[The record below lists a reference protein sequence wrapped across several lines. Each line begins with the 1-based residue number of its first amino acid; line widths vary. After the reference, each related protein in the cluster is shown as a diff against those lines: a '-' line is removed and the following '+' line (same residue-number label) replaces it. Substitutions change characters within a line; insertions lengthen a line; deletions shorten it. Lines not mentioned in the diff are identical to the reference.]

1 MTSKLLTS
9 ILLGAIGF
17 GLVAAAPRQ
26 PSGRWVVEFNDAQCI
41 ASRNYG
47 TADNPLRLVLKAPAA
62 GNLIQV
68 GVIRTAGTA
77 SNAQLDA
84 DVTIDQRAPVRTRAF
99 AYTAVPQKQ
108 RLYLI
113 NLPADQFGAAAAAR
127 TLSIRAKGELDEQ
140 FAISAV
146 GPLLHVMGECVADLR
161 KAWNV
166 TASGAPAPQL
176 RRHAS
181 GSIDSLLQQVDYPAL
196 DQPQTGA
203 ATFVLLIDE
212 TGRVADCTV
221 VETSGI
227 ASLDAQ
233 TCGAVTSQ
241 AKFAPAI
248 GADGRPAKDGVVQR
262 VEWIME

>member
-1 MTSKLLTS
+1 MTSKLLYS
-9 ILLGAIGF
+9 LLLCAT
-17 GLVAAAPRQ
+17 GLGLTAAAPRQ

-47 TADNPLRLVLKAPAA
+47 SPGNPLRLVLKAPAA
-62 GNLIQV
+62 GNIIQV
-68 GVIRTAGTA
+68 VVIRAATSGT
-77 SNAQLDA
+77 NAQLDA
-84 DVTIDQRAPVRTRAF
+84 DVAFDQRAPVRTKAF
-99 AYTAVPQKQ
+99 AYTAAPQQQ

-113 NLPADQFGAAAAAR
+113 NLPADQFGAAKTAR
-127 TLSIRAKGELDEQ
+127 TLAIRAKGELDEQ

-146 GPLLHVMGECVADLR
+146 GPLLNVMGECVADLR

-166 TASGAPAPQL
+166 TVPGAPAAPL
-176 RRHAS
+176 RQHAS

-196 DQPQTGA
+196 DKPESGA

-233 TCGAVTSQ
+233 TCGAVMSQ
-241 AKFAPAI
+241 AKFSPAI
-248 GADGRPAKDGVVQR
+248 GADGRPAKDGLVQR

>member
-1 MTSKLLTS
+1 MTSKPLYSLL
-9 ILLGAIGF
+9 LCAIGF

-26 PSGRWVVEFNDAQCI
+26 PSGRWVVEFNDAQCL

-47 TADNPLRLVLKAPAA
+47 TAGNPLRLILKAPAA
-62 GNLIQV
+62 GNVVQV
-68 GVIRTAGTA
+68 GVIRAATSGT
-77 SNAQLDA
+77 NAQLDS
-84 DVTIDQRAPVRTRAF
+84 DVAIDQRAPVRTKAF

-113 NLPADQFGAAAAAR
+113 NLPADQFGAAKTAT

-146 GPLLHVMGECVADLR
+146 GPLLQVMGECVADLR

-166 TASGAPAPQL
+166 TAPGAPAPQL
-176 RRHAS
+176 RQRAS

-196 DQPQTGA
+196 DQPESGT

-241 AKFAPAI
+241 AKFSPAI
-248 GADGRPAKDGVVQR
+248 GVDGRPAKDGVVQR

>member
-1 MTSKLLTS
+1 MTGKLLYS
-9 ILLGAIGF
+9 LLLCAIGL
-17 GLVAAAPRQ
+17 GLTAATPRQ
-26 PSGRWVVEFNDAQCI
+26 PTGRWVVEFNDAQCI

-47 TADNPLRLVLKAPAA
+47 SPGNPLRLVLKAPAA
-62 GNLIQV
+62 GNVIQV
-68 GVIRTAGTA
+68 GVIRAATSGT
-77 SNAQLDA
+77 NAQLDA
-84 DVTIDQRAPVRTRAF
+84 DVAIDQRASLQTKAF
-99 AYTAVPQKQ
+99 AYTAAPQQQ

-113 NLPADQFGAAAAAR
+113 NLPADQFGAAKTAR
-127 TLSIRAKGELDEQ
+127 TLSIRAKSELDEQ

-146 GPLLHVMGECVADLR
+146 APLLDVMGECVADLR

-166 TASGAPAPQL
+166 TAPL
-176 RRHAS
+176 RQHAS

-196 DQPQTGA
+196 DQPETGT

-212 TGRVADCTV
+212 RGRVADCTV

-241 AKFAPAI
+241 AKFSPAI
-248 GADGRPAKDGVVQR
+248 GVDGRPAKDGLVQR